1 MVGTYGDFIGGVI
14 GTLVALYSA
23 YLLVKTLGC
32 QISVNS
38 DVMDTNRNIVK
49 TNNTAIYQSFLQVFD
64 NKFHTMFDNYKEAKQ
79 AYRYESTR
87 KQPQV
92 LIQSDGEKKEVV
104 TTEPLS
110 YYDAEALD
118 LLAKQFT
125 DKNYTD
131 KRTYLSRVKSAQN
144 VFDEFYSEH
153 RREMSVH
160 FRNLYLLAKLV
171 AETDNVDEVGNLKIR
186 ETDRVEYAKSIRG
199 QLCEGEMLLLRY
211 NCLTDRGE
219 KMQSF
224 VNQFN
229 SYQTFVCDVTLGIQ
243 KTSGKII
250 RSDREASTLDSHFIE
265 LKKKLKE
272 YIGYA
277 ANEQTALWEFS
288 VKYSIIMEITPDK
301 RQFKLKLRRRKNRPP
316 TGSDG
321 TPPIEKA
328 LNLFVSMNE
337 LKELYKDFIRES
349 LIVSNFYLFNG
360 RNNTNVTGT
369 ESADDTFEYAIIE
382 YTSQYIISVEP
393 NQA

>member
-79 AYRYESTR
+79 ACRYESTR

-229 SYQTFVCDVTLGIQ
+229 LIKHLSVMSLLEFKKHRVKL
-243 KTSGKII
+243 

-316 TGSDG
+316 TRSDG
-321 TPPIEKA
+321 TPLIEKA

>member
-1 MVGTYGDFIGGVI
+1 M
-14 GTLVALYSA
+14 
-23 YLLVKTLGC
+23 
-32 QISVNS
+32 
-38 DVMDTNRNIVK
+38 
-49 TNNTAIYQSFLQVFD
+49 
-64 NKFHTMFDNYKEAKQ
+64 
-79 AYRYESTR
+79 
-87 KQPQV
+87 
-92 LIQSDGEKKEVV
+92 
-104 TTEPLS
+104 TTELLS
-110 YYDAEALD
+110 YYGAEALD

-125 DKNYTD
+125 DKKYAD

-153 RREMSVH
+153 RREMPVH

-171 AETDNVDEVGNLKIR
+171 AETDNVDEAGNLKIK
-186 ETDRVEYAKSIRG
+186 ETDRVESAKSIRG

-229 SYQTFVCDVTLGIQ
+229 LIKHLSVMSLLEFKKHRVKL
-243 KTSGKII
+243 
-250 RSDREASTLDSHFIE
+250 RFDREASSLDSHFIE

-277 ANEQTALWEFS
+277 ANEQTALWEFF
-288 VKYSIIMEITPDK
+288 VKYSIVLEITLDK
-301 RQFKLKLRRRKNRPP
+301 KQFKLKLGRRKNRPA

-328 LNLFVSMNE
+328 LNSFVSMNE

-369 ESADDTFEYAIIE
+369 ESDDDTFEYAIIE
-382 YTSQYIISVEP
+382 YTSQYLIICGI
-393 NQA
+393 

>member
-1 MVGTYGDFIGGVI
+1 
-14 GTLVALYSA
+14 
-23 YLLVKTLGC
+23 
-32 QISVNS
+32 
-38 DVMDTNRNIVK
+38 
-49 TNNTAIYQSFLQVFD
+49 
-64 NKFHTMFDNYKEAKQ
+64 
-79 AYRYESTR
+79 
-87 KQPQV
+87 
-92 LIQSDGEKKEVV
+92 
-104 TTEPLS
+104 
-110 YYDAEALD
+110 
-118 LLAKQFT
+118 
-125 DKNYTD
+125 
-131 KRTYLSRVKSAQN
+131 
-144 VFDEFYSEH
+144 
-153 RREMSVH
+153 
-160 FRNLYLLAKLV
+160 
-171 AETDNVDEVGNLKIR
+171 
-186 ETDRVEYAKSIRG
+186 
-199 QLCEGEMLLLRY
+199 
-211 NCLTDRGE
+211 
-219 KMQSF
+219 MQSF

-229 SYQTFVCDVTLGIQ
+229 LIKHLSVMSLLEFKKHRVKL
-243 KTSGKII
+243 

-316 TGSDG
+316 TRSDG
-321 TPPIEKA
+321 TPLIEKA